1 MKNKILLN
9 CIALVA
15 LAIPAGVQAQVNP
28 MRPHLEKR
36 GAATQL
42 IVDGKPYLALAGET
56 DNTAS
61 SDLAYMDTVW
71 PKVARAN
78 LNTVLVGVGWNWVE
92 PVEGKYDFSLVDG
105 ILSGARK
112 NNLHVVLLWFGSWK
126 NGLSSFA
133 PAWVKADQQR
143 FPRDLLTNGKSVEV
157 LFTFSDNNLQAD
169 TRAYT
174 AFMHHLR
181 QVDSKQHTVVMIQ
194 LENEVGLIGDTR
206 DHSPAAEAA
215 FAQPVPR
222 QLMEYLQMNKATLW
236 PELRKLWRPPAAKLP
251 ARGRTSSANC
261 PSDRRNFHGVE
272 LCALHESSRPRPAR
286 MNCRSR
292 CSQIPGCPAHG
303 QAAGR
308 LSVRLPGAAR
318 D

>member
-28 MRPHLEKR
+28 MMPHLEKR

-61 SDLAYMDTVW
+61 SDLALMDTVW

-105 ILSGARK
+105 ILAGARK
-112 NNLHVVLLWFGSWK
+112 NNLHVILLWFGSWK
-126 NGLSSFA
+126 NGLSSFT

-143 FPRDLLTNGKSVEV
+143 FPRSRLKSGKAMEV
-157 LFTFSDNNLQAD
+157 LSPTSDANLQAD

-174 AFMHHLR
+174 AFMQHLR
-181 QVDSKQHTVVMIQ
+181 QVDSQKPTVVMIQ
-194 LENEVGLIGDTR
+194 LENEVGLIGDSR
-206 DHSPAAEAA
+206 AHSAEAEAA
-215 FAQPVPR
+215 SARPMPAE
-222 QLMEYLQMNKATLW
+222 LLDYLQKNQETLW
-236 PELRKLWRPPAAKLP
+236 PELRKLREDAGAKTPGRILGIGRAQAQNFLPAA
-251 ARGRTSSANC
+251 
-261 PSDRRNFHGVE
+261 DFHCV
-272 LCALHESSRPRPAR
+272 L
-286 MNCRSR
+286 
-292 CSQIPGCPAHG
+292 
-303 QAAGR
+303 
-308 LSVRLPGAAR
+308 
-318 D
+318 